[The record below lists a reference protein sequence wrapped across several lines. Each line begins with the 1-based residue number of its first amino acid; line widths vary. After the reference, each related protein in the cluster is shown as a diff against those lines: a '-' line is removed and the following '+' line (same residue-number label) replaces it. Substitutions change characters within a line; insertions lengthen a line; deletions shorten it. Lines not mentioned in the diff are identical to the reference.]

1 MNLKNRLSNTK
12 TVRRMVEFNRIA
24 EIDALAR
31 RYFTLNSFDGI
42 LTTVAILLAN
52 FFADVT
58 LRSIIVTSSI
68 GAATAVAISGFY
80 GAYITEKAE
89 RMGKIRKL
97 ENTIGLRLTKTQFE
111 EAHTFAI
118 LALALI
124 EGLSPFI
131 ISSLIVLPFFIMDSI
146 EGAYYS
152 AFSIA
157 GLALFLLGIFLGKI
171 SKENLILSGIKMFI
185 VGVVCTI
192 TVIIVEHLFRF

>member
-1 MNLKNRLSNTK
+1 
-12 TVRRMVEFNRIA
+12 MVEFNRIA